1 MTRNEFIKHL
11 EETYRLLQE
20 EVEIDV
26 TDYARFEAC
35 CCIDGA
41 IQHIKENEYREDF

>member
-11 EETYRLLQE
+11 EETYEMLQT
-20 EVEIDV
+20 EVDLEL

-35 CCIDGA
+35 CCIDAA
-41 IQHIKENEYREDF
+41 IEYIKENEERDY

>member
-1 MTRNEFIKHL
+1 MTRNDFIKHL

-20 EVEIDV
+20 EVDLEL

-35 CCIDGA
+35 CSIDSA
-41 IQHIKENEYREDF
+41 IQFVKENEDGDF

>member
-1 MTRNEFIKHL
+1 MTRNEFLKHL

-20 EVEIDV
+20 EVDLSV

-35 CCIDGA
+35 CSIDSA
-41 IQHIKENEYREDF
+41 IQHIKENEERDW